1 MASREEPQVDDTRGL
16 PDRPAPQE
24 TLFEDESTEEEAVE
38 QAAPAAERNGEAP
51 NARTAEPVSPARP
64 RGVGSFAGGPP
75 PVSSPPPTMPLFTQ
89 PEPPRADAAS
99 RFRVTTV
106 ESTAAFRPAGPPP
119 VRPAA
124 TEPPAEA
131 PAPDA
136 EASSEPA
143 DATEA
148 AEPTSEAVEAAE
160 SAEAA
165 AVQSASGATDTG
177 SETAEAAEPEAETPA
192 PKPKR
197 TRASRSRAKARA
209 DAPTEAIPPI
219 AASTAEMP
227 EAETPTILLSAVE
240 AITVEATPI
249 PAEALEAEVEE
260 TAEAPRATDAEAEEA
275 EETAEAPRATEAE
288 PGVTGPEPGV
298 IEPEPSVAEPE
309 PGVAE
314 PGREPEAAAEGPAAA
329 ASEPAETPPGSSEP
343 ADGAPAAAAETIP
356 VGYGPVAAAETKD
369 AAEAAEEPTVAEA
382 GVRETHTAEPPTRA
396 AGTRSRRRRGR
407 SSRTAAPSEGEPAAQ
422 AEAAGGGEPSG
433 QAEATR
439 STMTPDPL
447 VAGTAQPL
455 GAREAAEATR
465 AATGTGAEEQAI
477 EGGDDTADT
486 AEGPAGSARTRARRR
501 RRAAAKARL
510 RGVPLGETE
519 ALDTPEAEDAD
530 AATRA
535 GGTAT
540 AVAPSDSGE
549 ATADTATAPG
559 GPTRTDRSAPVQ
571 GDRQGRER
579 GGRQRAAASAAP
591 ADTETDAELPT
602 PARGRG
608 RGRRRGNGSRG
619 QGEAAAPAAAA
630 AVAEPAARTSAPE
643 RSTRLEANRTRGV
656 RQGADRGRRRRRG
669 GLTEDQKRI
678 LREGPERRMLVTEGA
693 ERTQIGVIE
702 GRALVEHYVTRK
714 SGRSLVGNIYLG
726 RVQNVL
732 PGMEAAFVDVGKGR
746 NAVLYAGEVNYNEED
761 LDGEAPRIERA
772 LKPGQAILVQ
782 VTKDPIGAKG
792 ARLTTQVSLAG
803 RYLVLQP
810 EDSTFGISRRLPEAE
825 RIRLR
830 EILKE
835 VRPKGLGLIV
845 RTAAE
850 GATADDL
857 RADLARLQARW
868 ETIERKAKKAS
879 PPAVIYQEPELVV
892 RVIRDIFSPDFVELV
907 VDAPGLYERVKAY
920 LEEVAPDLL
929 PKVHAHDGKLPLF
942 EQYRVTEQIHKAL
955 ERKVWLPSGGS
966 LVIDQTEA
974 MTVVDVNTGK
984 YVGKSNLEETVV
996 ATNLEAAE
1004 EIVRQLRLRDIGG
1017 IIIID
1022 FIDMLFEKNQ
1032 QAVVERLRSALAR
1045 DKTKSQVMEVSSLG
1059 LVQMTRKRVSGGLL
1073 DNFSET
1079 CPACEGRGVV
1089 ITHEV

>member
-1 MASREEPQVDDTRGL
+1 
-16 PDRPAPQE
+16 
-24 TLFEDESTEEEAVE
+24 
-38 QAAPAAERNGEAP
+38 
-51 NARTAEPVSPARP
+51 
-64 RGVGSFAGGPP
+64 
-75 PVSSPPPTMPLFTQ
+75 MPLFTH
-89 PEPPRADAAS
+89 PEPTPADAAP

-119 VRPAA
+119 VRPASA
-124 TEPPAEA
+124 EPPAEA
-131 PAPDA
+131 VAA
-136 EASSEPA
+136 EADAPSEPA

-148 AEPTSEAVEAAE
+148 AEPTSEAVESAE
-160 SAEAA
+160 SSEAA
-165 AVQSASGATDTG
+165 AVQSASGATDTESG
-177 SETAEAAEPEAETPA
+177 TAEAAKPEAEAAKPEAETPA

-197 TRASRSRAKARA
+197 TRASRSRSKGRA

-219 AASTAEMP
+219 GASTAEMP
-227 EAETPTILLSAVE
+227 EAETPTVVLSAIE

-249 PAEALEAEVEE
+249 AAEASEADQ
-260 TAEAPRATDAEAEEA
+260 TAEAPRT
-275 EETAEAPRATEAE
+275 
-288 PGVTGPEPGV
+288 PEPG
-298 IEPEPSVAEPE
+298 IIEPE
-309 PGVAE
+309 PGVTQPE
-314 PGREPEAAAEGPAAA
+314 PGVTEPEPGITQPEPGITEPGGKPEAVTARAEA
-329 ASEPAETPPGSSEP
+329 ASEVVETPLASSEA
-343 ADGAPAAAAETIP
+343 ADGAPTAAAETTP
-356 VGYGPVAAAETKD
+356 VGHGAGLAEAED

-382 GVRETHTAEPPTRA
+382 GVRETGTAEPPART

-407 SSRTAAPSEGEPAAQ
+407 SSRAAAPQEGEPAAQ
-422 AEAAGGGEPSG
+422 AEPAGEGESAGQAG
-433 QAEATR
+433 QAEAAR
-439 STMTPDPL
+439 STATPDPL
-447 VAGTAQPL
+447 VAATQSP
-455 GAREAAEATR
+455 GAGAAAEVAP
-465 AATGTGAEEQAI
+465 AATGTGTAEEEAT
-477 EGGDDTADT
+477 EGREDAVD
-486 AEGPAGSARTRARRR
+486 AEDEEGTTVSAGSARTRARRR
-501 RRAAAKARL
+501 RRAAAKARI
-510 RGVPLGETE
+510 RGVTLGETE
-519 ALDTPEAEDAD
+519 EPDTLEAEDARAATD
-530 AATRA
+530 AAS
-535 GGTAT
+535 TAT
-540 AVAPSDSGE
+540 AAVPSDS
-549 ATADTATAPG
+549 APAAADTAAADG
-559 GPTRTDRSAPVQ
+559 APTRTERSAPAQ
-571 GDRQGRER
+571 GDRHGRER
-579 GGRQRAAASAAP
+579 GGRQRAAATAAP
-591 ADTETDAELPT
+591 ADTETEAEQPT
-602 PARGRG
+602 PTRGRG

-619 QGEAAAPAAAA
+619 QGEAAAAV
-630 AVAEPAARTSAPE
+630 VAEPAGRTTAPE

-669 GLTEDQKRI
+669 GLTEDQKRV

-732 PGMEAAFVDVGKGR
+732 PGMEAAFVDIGKGR

-761 LDGEAPRIERA
+761 LDGEAPRIEKA

-868 ETIERKAKKAS
+868 ETIERKGKKAS
-879 PPAVIYQEPELVV
+879 PPSVIYQEPELVV

-907 VDAPGLYERVKAY
+907 VDAPGLYERVKTY

-929 PKVHAHDGKLPLF
+929 PKVNAHDGKLPLF

-1073 DNFSET
+1073 DSFSET